1 MMNIGKRICFDLVV
15 IIACACIS
23 TGCARKPVLYHDM
36 NVPVTRLDDKKPI
49 SVRAAEAREKKV
61 YDFKQHYMKP
71 ESAGTQAVTARSET
85 SPAHTVKPRIAVSR
99 FGDTK
104 NIAIN
109 PFSAFIGQTAIDQQS
124 GTVISTNWDN
134 EAYEGFTADVITA
147 LVKLDR
153 FIVVERE
160 EINKIIREQGF
171 QATNLTENLPNKDFG
186 AITGVEYILTGSVHS
201 DEAANVIVNM
211 RIYDVYRGMVIAAE
225 RIAAPS
231 KWEAIE
237 RAVGHVAEKV
247 EPKAFVLKVSTVNAQ
262 TVYANGGQAQGIT
275 SGKYEVFSVGAPIVD
290 PDTNALLSVEEEK
303 IALID
308 LSGVQSNYSVGT
320 IIEQTRPLKTG
331 DIVRPYQGVYFDGD
345 TMDESGFLPSK
356 K

>member
-1 MMNIGKRICFDLVV
+1 MSVQKKIFVNVSLMLCCVCMLF
-15 IIACACIS
+15 
-23 TGCARKPVLYHDM
+23 GCARKPVLYHDM
-36 NVPVTRLDDKKPI
+36 NVPVTRMDDTKPI

-71 ESAGTQAVTARSET
+71 ESTGGSAAGSDAALP
-85 SPAHTVKPRIAVSR
+85 PAHTVKPRIAVSR

-104 NIAIN
+104 NLAIN
-109 PFSAFIGQTAIDQQS
+109 PFSAFIGQSAIDQQS
-124 GTVISTNWDN
+124 GTVISTNWDTQ
-134 EAYEGFTADVITA
+134 AYEGFTADVITA

-171 QATNLTENLPNKDFG
+171 QATNLSENLPNKDFG
-186 AITGVEYILTGSVHS
+186 AITGVQYILTGSVHS

-211 RIYDVYRGMVIAAE
+211 RIYDVYRGTVISAE

-247 EPKAFVLKVSTVNAQ
+247 EPQAFVLKVSTVNGQ
-262 TVYANGGQAQGIT
+262 TVYANGGAQQGIP

-320 IIEQTRPLKTG
+320 IIEQTRPIKTG
-331 DIVRPYQGVYFDGD
+331 DILRPYHGVYFDGD
-345 TMDESGFLPSK
+345 TMDEAGFLPAK